1 MKKKINFILLA
12 LLIFFTNTQTSYAA
26 DNNGL
31 GDAAVLKITM
41 RKVELCTGYQGGDFD
56 DILTDAFCNDALVIG
71 TGDKEIDI
79 ASVDAGSVAGSYGN
93 STLLPLGETYTH
105 LRVTMDRKITMK
117 TKSPIDTTSTSGDTD
132 FCITKTT
139 TDAMYGGGSG
149 EAGKK
154 YTHRTAINQEENG
167 TAEEM
172 NLYFVDG
179 RGQTQEDAEG
189 NSTYRDGSGIGA
201 AGRTYEQCYG
211 NNCGASLENW
221 SWTYAELAS
230 HLQGKE
236 NEFVAMSI
244 PRFSKSTDDLVLVY
258 KIFKPYTIKT
268 TPPTLNIAFS
278 TKNNILAF
286 EASASGGSE
295 TASNNDGKCGFT
307 IGEVLVQISMK
318 DAKEAGPSR
327 VKGDIR

>member
-1 MKKKINFILLA
+1 MKKKNNFILLA

-26 DNNGL
+26 GNGL

-179 RGQTQEDAEG
+179 RGQLDTSD
-189 NSTYRDGSGIGA
+189 YVDGSGIGS

-211 NNCGASLENW
+211 NNCGASHNSW
-221 SWTYAELAS
+221 SWTYFELAS

-258 KIFKPYTIKT
+258 KLFKPYKIKT

-318 DAKEAGPSR
+318 DSEIKRSR
-327 VKGDIR
+327 GSWR

>member
-1 MKKKINFILLA
+1 MKKKNNFILLA

-26 DNNGL
+26 GNGL

-179 RGQTQEDAEG
+179 RGQLDTSD
-189 NSTYRDGSGIGA
+189 YVDGSGIGS

-211 NNCGASLENW
+211 NNCGASHNSW
-221 SWTYAELAS
+221 SWTYFELAS

-278 TKNNILAF
+278 TKNNINAF
-286 EASASGGSE
+286 EASVSGGSE
-295 TASNNDGKCGFT
+295 TASNRDGKCGFT

-318 DAKEAGPSR
+318 DSEIKRSR
-327 VKGDIR
+327 GSWR

>member
-26 DNNGL
+26 LNNGL

-117 TKSPIDTTSTSGDTD
+117 TKSPIDTTSTSGDTG

-211 NNCGASLENW
+211 NNCGASNDSW
-221 SWTYAELAS
+221 SWTYFELAS

-318 DAKEAGPSR
+318 DAKEAGPPR
-327 VKGDIR
+327 VKGNIR

>member
-26 DNNGL
+26 KNNGL

-105 LRVTMDRKITMK
+105 LRVTMDRKFTMK
-117 TKSPIDTTSTSGDTD
+117 TKSPIDTTSTSGDTG

-236 NEFVAMSI
+236 NEFIAMSI
-244 PRFSKSTDDLVLVY
+244 PRFSISTDDLVLVY

-278 TKNNILAF
+278 TKNNINAF
-286 EASASGGSE
+286 EASASAGSG
-295 TASNNDGKCGFT
+295 TASNGDGKCGFT
-307 IGEVLVQISMK
+307 IGEVLVQIKLRNTRPGAQAYIS
-318 DAKEAGPSR
+318 AN
-327 VKGDIR
+327 

>member
-26 DNNGL
+26 SNN

-179 RGQTQEDAEG
+179 RGQLDTSD
-189 NSTYRDGSGIGA
+189 YVDGSGIGS

-211 NNCGASLENW
+211 NNCGASNDSW
-221 SWTYAELAS
+221 SWTYFELAS

-278 TKNNILAF
+278 TKNNINAF
-286 EASASGGSE
+286 EASASAGSG
-295 TASNNDGKCGFT
+295 TASNGDGKCGFT
-307 IGEVLVQISMK
+307 IGEVLVQIKLRNTRPGAQAYIS
-318 DAKEAGPSR
+318 AN
-327 VKGDIR
+327 